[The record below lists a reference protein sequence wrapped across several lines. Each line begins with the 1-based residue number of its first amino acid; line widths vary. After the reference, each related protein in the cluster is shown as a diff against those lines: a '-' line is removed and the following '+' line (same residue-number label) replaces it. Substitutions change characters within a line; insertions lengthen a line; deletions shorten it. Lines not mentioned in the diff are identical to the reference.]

1 MIKKQVVDKTRILFD
16 LFKDFEQ
23 YSDKRLIENVCA
35 ENMNKVIDSY
45 YEDPD
50 NDLRIDIYVFNKL
63 KHIILCN
70 MVEKVRNEE
79 DLNTEIYLINYF
91 NYVHHLYIRKHG
103 EQINSKYYE
112 LAIEKAIEEY
122 DGVSTLSSYVYKKIA
137 EVYEQNNK
145 NIKVLLK

>member
-16 LFKDFEQ
+16 LFKDFEE
-23 YSDKRLIENVCA
+23 YPDKRLIENVCA

-50 NDLRIDIYVFNKL
+50 IDLRIDIYVLNKL
-63 KHIILCN
+63 KHIIQCN
-70 MVEKVRNEE
+70 MIEKIRNED

-91 NYVHHLYIRKHG
+91 NYVHHLYLRKHG
-103 EQINSKYYE
+103 EQPNNGYYE

-122 DGVSTLSSYVYKKIA
+122 DEKSTLSSFVYKKIA
-137 EVYEQNNK
+137 EVYEKNNK